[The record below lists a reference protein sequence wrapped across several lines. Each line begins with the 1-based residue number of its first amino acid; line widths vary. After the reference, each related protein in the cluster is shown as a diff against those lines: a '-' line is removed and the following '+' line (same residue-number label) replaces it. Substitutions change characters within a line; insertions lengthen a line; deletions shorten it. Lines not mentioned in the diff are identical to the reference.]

1 MAPDLAKKPYFN
13 LDRELRSCYA
23 DIAPQLADTIRE
35 RAARSARVEEKIG
48 HKPGGVL
55 DRFATSDKV
64 QVYDSKRPLY
74 GFKQFWNDL
83 FAKEKGY

>member
-35 RAARSARVEEKIG
+35 RAARPAKVAEKVG
-48 HKPGGVL
+48 HSKGGVME
-55 DRFATSDKV
+55 RFAMKDDV
-64 QVYDSKRPLY
+64 AVYDSKRPLY
-74 GFKQFWNDL
+74 GFRQFWNDL
-83 FAKEKGY
+83 FAKEKGA